1 MITGEITAN
10 RETIIE
16 LEIIGSN
23 QKRENVEAVADKG
36 FNGYLTLPSDLINQM
51 RAKYDFSKGER
62 GKFYNP
68 KVVFNLSIYLEK
80 DVNNCIRKPDNKRYK
95 LKLRRIRK

>member
-1 MITGEITAN
+1 MIVGKVTAN
-10 RETIIE
+10 REAVIE

-23 QKRENVEAVADKG
+23 QKRENVEAVTDKG

-51 RAKYDFSKGER
+51 KAKYDFSKGEH

-68 KVVFNLSIYLEK
+68 KAVFNLPICSEK
-80 DVNNCIRKPDNKRYK
+80 DRDDFIRKLANKRYK
-95 LKLRRIRK
+95 LKFRRIRK